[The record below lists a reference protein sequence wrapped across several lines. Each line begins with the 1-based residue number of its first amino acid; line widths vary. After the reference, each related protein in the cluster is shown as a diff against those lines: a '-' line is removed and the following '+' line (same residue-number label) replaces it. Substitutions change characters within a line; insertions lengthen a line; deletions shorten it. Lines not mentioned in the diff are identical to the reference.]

1 MKEKDI
7 LTVTIVDDNHLGNG
21 IAKKDD
27 LTIFVPQTTKDDVVE
42 IKVNKISKKI
52 ANADVVKYITKSNN
66 HQNVKC
72 PYYDKC
78 GGCDLLHIPYDREKE
93 LKEKYI
99 KKLMKDFDLS
109 IVSFNRE
116 KYRNKVTLHVSNNS
130 LGYYKKDSKFNSNQP
145 LFATK

>member
-66 HQNVKC
+66 HQN
-72 PYYDKC
+72 
-78 GGCDLLHIPYDREKE
+78 
-93 LKEKYI
+93 
-99 KKLMKDFDLS
+99 
-109 IVSFNRE
+109 
-116 KYRNKVTLHVSNNS
+116 
-130 LGYYKKDSKFNSNQP
+130 Q
-145 LFATK
+145 